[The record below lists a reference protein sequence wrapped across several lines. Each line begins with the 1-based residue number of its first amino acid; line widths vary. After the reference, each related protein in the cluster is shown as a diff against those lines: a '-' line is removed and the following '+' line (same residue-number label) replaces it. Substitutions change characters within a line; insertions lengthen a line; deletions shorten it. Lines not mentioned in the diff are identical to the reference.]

1 MCDSGF
7 KTENRQKY
15 QQGELG
21 CWGEIQEPGWTS
33 MLLDHD
39 EESDSTSVYKILLVG
54 PGRCCGIKHML
65 LSTELG
71 DMCSDPQHPHKC
83 LLGIVI
89 VL

>member
-1 MCDSGF
+1 M
-7 KTENRQKY
+7 
-15 QQGELG
+15 LG
-21 CWGEIQEPGWTS
+21 RDPGAW
-33 MLLDHD
+33 LDQHAPCHD

-83 LLGIVI
+83 LLGIVM